1 MSKIFELNKD
11 KDFVLVRYHYDHGHF
26 HYDVFSE
33 NNNFIYLIQT
43 AYCECILTKRTYYIA
58 IIEAKTLVYLEN
70 IGMDFRDPYY
80 RTSDVLQRTIEE
92 CDIRKWLED
101 FRREKYDNT

>member
-1 MSKIFELNKD
+1 MSKIFELNKN
-11 KDFVLVRYHYDHGHF
+11 KNFVLVRYHYDHGHF

-33 NNNFIYLIQT
+33 NNNFIYLIKT
-43 AYCECILTKRTYYIA
+43 AYYECMLIERTYHIA
-58 IIEAKTLVYLEN
+58 TLVYLEN

-92 CDIRKWLED
+92 CDIKKWLED
-101 FRREKYDNT
+101 FRREKHDLDHTMKR